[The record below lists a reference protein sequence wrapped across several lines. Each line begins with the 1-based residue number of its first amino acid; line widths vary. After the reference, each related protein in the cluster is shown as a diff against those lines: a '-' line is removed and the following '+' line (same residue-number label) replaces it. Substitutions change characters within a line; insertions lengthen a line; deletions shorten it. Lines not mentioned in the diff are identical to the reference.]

1 MNVSTRLYISL
12 GKITNSSFP
21 KSFRL
26 KSKMAKTPKRGGLSL
41 VYPPPCIRWLHL
53 IDLRDK
59 DASAKYLHDCKKSYT
74 LLVSGNYFCFHHS
87 HRIQKVC
94 RHQLHQSTSERCI
107 FYSNQYFE
115 VVDNLCET
123 CYFLYWEKIA
133 LQVTQTLK
141 LYTLWKPKLEEL
153 WHDVRHFLFLF
164 AFLFACMFVCFFDW
178 CFRATTK
185 LPPNTRNPKMLTRG
199 GRKTKSHDEL
209 KYEKKTELTVTVYSN
224 IYFRLRWGESVIRH
238 AFVHSAVVHIDIQ
251 DV

>member
-26 KSKMAKTPKRGGLSL
+26 KSKMAKTPKRVGLSL

-53 IDLRDK
+53 IDLREK
-59 DASAKYLHDCKKSYT
+59 DARTKYLHDCKKSYT

-94 RHQLHQSTSERCI
+94 RHQLHHQSTSERCI

-141 LYTLWKPKLEEL
+141 LYTLWK
-153 WHDVRHFLFLF
+153 VRGTMARCEALFVS
-164 AFLFACMFVCFFDW
+164 VCFFVCLYVCLLFW
-178 CFRATTK
+178 LMF
-185 LPPNTRNPKMLTRG
+185 
-199 GRKTKSHDEL
+199 
-209 KYEKKTELTVTVYSN
+209 
-224 IYFRLRWGESVIRH
+224 
-238 AFVHSAVVHIDIQ
+238 
-251 DV
+251 